1 MTNIWKKG
9 ANDYESSAKVVD
21 GNLILSLPDAVNPI
35 VWRMEL
41 GSVKASALE
50 VRAHASDGTF
60 LLLLKTPKGD
70 VHEIAPFQTKDQAVT
85 ALMRVSAAMQS
96 AEGRLAPVSAAA
108 APPHGVSAPRPVF
121 EKPDAGA
128 VKWLLALGGVLGVI
142 FLFAYLAKSAPTL
155 DPSSAPGAETA
166 TSTMTG
172 APGAESGVPQSADEA
187 LRGF

>member
-21 GNLILSLPDAVNPI
+21 GNLIISLPDAVNPI

-70 VHEIAPFQTKDQAVT
+70 IHEIAPFAAKDTAVT
-85 ALMRVSAAMQS
+85 ALMRVSSAMQG
-96 AEGRLAPVSAAA
+96 AEGRLAPATASIATTPLH
-108 APPHGVSAPRPVF
+108 APQPVF
-121 EKPDAGA
+121 HKPDTGA
-128 VKWLLALGGVLGVI
+128 VKWLLALAGVLALI
-142 FLFAYLAKSAPTL
+142 FLFAYLAKSS
-155 DPSSAPGAETA
+155 PSLEGAGVPMADTA
-166 TSTMTG
+166 TSTATG
-172 APGAESGVPQSADEA
+172 APNSESGLPQSADDM